1 MGAWPDTELLTLAAG
16 PVRASMKCFYRVLT
30 GTNKSIQLIK
40 SLATVNLHSLL
51 PYTTF
56 TVYILTKR
64 TVKDTY
70 GRRE

>member
-1 MGAWPDTELLTLAAG
+1 MGAGPDAELLALAAG
-16 PVRASMKCFYRVLT
+16 PVRASMKCLYRVLT
-30 GTNKSIQLIK
+30 GTNNSIQLIK
-40 SLATVNLHSLL
+40 SSATVNLHSLL

-56 TVYILTKR
+56 TVYIITKR